1 MCYLFSPDCHR
12 KTIAFNSVLSKTLTN
27 VPKNHIIKFERVL
40 VNEGNGYDPS
50 TGKFTAPV
58 DGVYFFSWT
67 YHTNRGSVTYLGG
80 FLDGK
85 LTAYGGISQQTS
97 AWENTSR
104 NLVIKMKKGSQ
115 FWIQTY
121 AYTAQCLAG
130 NHTSLSG
137 YRINGC

>member
-80 FLDGK
+80 F
-85 LTAYGGISQQTS
+85 
-97 AWENTSR
+97 W
-104 NLVIKMKKGSQ
+104 M
-115 FWIQTY
+115 
-121 AYTAQCLAG
+121 G
-130 NHTSLSG
+130 N
-137 YRINGC
+137 